1 MKMLFSVVALAIA
14 SPAVAQAAPATP
26 HAGHAQQSATAD
38 TCTSEHAAM
47 GHCTAKPAAAADPST
62 GHDEKGCCD
71 KDAAGKMTCCEKAKA
86 AGKKMECCE
95 KMSAAAGGSAGHSG
109 H

>member
-1 MKMLFSVVALAIA
+1 MKMLFSAVALAIA
-14 SPAVAQAAPATP
+14 FPAVAQAAPATP
-26 HAGHAQQSATAD
+26 HAGHAQQSAPAE
-38 TCTSEHAAM
+38 TCTPEHAAM
-47 GHCTAKPAAAADPST
+47 GHCTAKPAADPST

-86 AGKKMECCE
+86 AGKKMECCA
-95 KMSAAAGGSAGHSG
+95 KKSGAAAGGSAGHSG